1 MPKFDLSRFATVAGL
16 GLVALSVLDVLV
28 HGGGPG
34 LEHAVIVGSG
44 FALFASSELIPFWR
58 SR

>member
-1 MPKFDLSRFATVAGL
+1 MPKFDFSRFAAVAGL
-16 GLVALSVLDVLV
+16 GLVAVSVLDVLV

-44 FALFASSELIPFWR
+44 FALFGSSELISLWR
-58 SR
+58 

>member
-1 MPKFDLSRFATVAGL
+1 MPKFDFSRFVAVAGL
-16 GLVALSVLDVLV
+16 GLVAVSVLDVLV

-44 FALFASSELIPFWR
+44 FALFASSELFSLWR
-58 SR
+58 

>member
-1 MPKFDLSRFATVAGL
+1 MPKFDFSRVAAVAGL
-16 GLVALSVLDVLV
+16 GLVAVSVLDVLV

-44 FALFASSELIPFWR
+44 FALFASSELFSLWR
-58 SR
+58 

>member
-1 MPKFDLSRFATVAGL
+1 MPKFDFSRFVAVAGL
-16 GLVALSVLDVLV
+16 GLVAVSVLDVLV

-44 FALFASSELIPFWR
+44 FALFASSELSSLWR
-58 SR
+58 

>member
-1 MPKFDLSRFATVAGL
+1 MPKFDFSHFAAVAGL
-16 GLVALSVLDVLV
+16 GLVAVSVLDVLV

-44 FALFASSELIPFWR
+44 FALFASSEFFSL

>member
-1 MPKFDLSRFATVAGL
+1 MPKFDFSRFAAVAGL
-16 GLVALSVLDVLV
+16 GLVAVSALDVLV

-44 FALFASSELIPFWR
+44 FALFASFELFSLWR
-58 SR
+58 